1 MWTAPRF
8 GWNIPRAVMTGGG
21 DPMSSASETG
31 TDRRPTVFL
40 SYARGDRARV
50 APLVAALREAG
61 VDVWWDDHIEGG
73 QAFAAAIEA
82 ALARAEAVIVIWS
95 AASVGSDWVRD
106 EAGRGR
112 DRACLVAISL
122 DGTNPPLGFGQY
134 HAIDFSHWHGRS
146 DAPEIERLIRAL
158 GLCTR
163 GEPHAQ
169 GEPISRSRGTSRRG
183 LMMGMGAT
191 GAAVAA
197 GGAWLLAGRPGWEAS
212 SAAPRNSIA
221 VLPFANLS
229 NDPSQ
234 SYFSDGVAEELRA
247 TLSRNAGLS
256 VVAPTS
262 SNKFRDTK
270 DDAAK
275 IAAKLGVA
283 FLLEGSVRR
292 SGDVVRIAADLIDG
306 STGFSRWAQTFER
319 QLTDIFKIQTE
330 VANTVA
336 EALSSRMGAAQA
348 QAATGATASPGAYD
362 SLLRGRALFNLGG
375 DEATHK
381 AALAQ
386 FDAAIAADPGYA
398 AAHAA
403 RSRTLAAMA
412 NQFGTGETLRPLY
425 DDAIAAA
432 RRAVGIAPRLADA
445 QSALGY
451 ALFNGRI
458 DVRGAR
464 EPYERS
470 RALGEGDADVLIR
483 YALYA
488 ARSGNDRAAARA
500 IARATALDPLNHR
513 AHRAAGNVLY
523 AARRPADSIPPLRQ
537 ALKLNPTFNSAHAA
551 IGDAL
556 LALGR
561 PTEARTEY
569 LAEPLAMFRL
579 TGLAIVERK
588 LGEPG
593 AAGKAMAELVAT
605 QGDNSLYQQAQILS
619 QWGRKEAALD
629 ALERARAAGDAGLIY
644 LRNDPMLDTLR
655 GEPRFKRL
663 LLDLGFA

>member
-1 MWTAPRF
+1 MDSAAFRVERQPCGNDGR
-8 GWNIPRAVMTGGG
+8 G

-31 TDRRPTVFL
+31 ADRRPTVFL
-40 SYARGDRARV
+40 SYARDDRARV
-50 APLVAALREAG
+50 TPLVAALREAG

-82 ALARAEAVIVIWS
+82 ALVRSEAVIVVWS
-95 AASVGSDWVRD
+95 AASVRSDWVRD

-122 DGTNPPLGFGQY
+122 DGTDPPLGFGQY
-134 HAIDFSHWHGRS
+134 HAIDFSHWRERG
-146 DAPEIERLIRAL
+146 DAPEIDRLLRAL
-158 GLCTR
+158 SVCAG
-163 GEPHAQ
+163 GESPA
-169 GEPISRSRGTSRRG
+169 PRAPKLRARGTSRRG
-183 LMMGMGAT
+183 VVAAGAV
-191 GAAVAA
+191 AAA
-197 GGAWLLAGRPGWEAS
+197 GGAWFLAGRPGWEAS
-212 SAAPRNSIA
+212 GAAPKNSIA

-330 VANTVA
+330 VANIVA

-348 QAATGATASPGAYD
+348 QAATAGATVDPGAYD

-386 FDAAIAADPGYA
+386 FDAAIAADPRYA

-403 RSRTLAAMA
+403 RSRALAAMA
-412 NQFGTGETLRPLY
+412 NQFGTSQTLRPLY

-432 RRAVGIAPRLADA
+432 RRAVGLAPRLADA

-451 ALFNGRI
+451 ALFNGRM

-470 RALGEGDADVLIR
+470 RVLGEGDADVLIR

-488 ARSGNDRAAARA
+488 ARTGDDQAAAQA

-537 ALKLNPTFNSAHAA
+537 ALRLNPTFNSAHAA

-556 LALGR
+556 LSLGK
-561 PTEARTEY
+561 PAEARTEY

-588 LGEPG
+588 LGEAG
-593 AAGKAMAELVAT
+593 AADKAMAQLVAF
-605 QGDNSLYQQAQILS
+605 QGDNALYQQAQVLS

-644 LRNDPMLDTLR
+644 LRNDPMLDSLR
-655 GEPRFKRL
+655 GESRFKRL
-663 LLDLGFA
+663 LLELGFD